1 MERKMIGVTEELI
14 TEVKKLIIERLKL
27 EEITVA
33 DIITDAPLFGEGLGL
48 DSIDALELVIGL
60 EKEYGVN
67 IPDAEVGKKVFQSV
81 RTIAQYIV
89 DNHEKEVAVADGAS

>member
-1 MERKMIGVTEELI
+1 MKRKMIGVTEELI

-81 RTIAQYIV
+81 RTIAQHIV
-89 DNHEKEVAVADGAS
+89 DNHGKEVAVANGAS

>member
-1 MERKMIGVTEELI
+1 MIGVTEELI
-14 TEVKKLIIERLKL
+14 TEIKQLIIERLKL

-60 EKEYGVN
+60 EKEYGVI

-89 DNHEKEVAVADGAS
+89 NNHGKEAVAADGAS

>member
-1 MERKMIGVTEELI
+1 MREITEELI
-14 TEVKKLIIERLKL
+14 TEVKKLIIERLRL
-27 EEITVA
+27 EEITAA

-60 EKEYGVN
+60 EKEYGVS

-89 DNHEKEVAVADGAS
+89 DNHRKEVAVADGAS